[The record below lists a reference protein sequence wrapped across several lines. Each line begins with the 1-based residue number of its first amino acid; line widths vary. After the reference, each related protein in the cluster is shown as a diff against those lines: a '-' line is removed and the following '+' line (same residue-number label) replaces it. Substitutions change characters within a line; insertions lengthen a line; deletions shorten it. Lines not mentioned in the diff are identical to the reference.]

1 LGRTTASEETE
12 TRNAASQICLT
23 FTTGQVGQLGSG
35 IYCLMYSLDS
45 PLRSCAILS
54 VYRYLFLL
62 FLCLTIF

>member
-45 PLRSCAILS
+45 PLRSCAIL
-54 VYRYLFLL
+54 
-62 FLCLTIF
+62 